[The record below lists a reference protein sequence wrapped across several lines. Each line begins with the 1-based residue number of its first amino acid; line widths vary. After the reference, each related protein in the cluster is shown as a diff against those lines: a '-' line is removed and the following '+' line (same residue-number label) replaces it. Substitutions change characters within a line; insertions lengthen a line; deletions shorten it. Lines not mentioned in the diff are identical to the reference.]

1 MTRQPPSIV
10 VLDDDP
16 DFLDLNS
23 RMLRRAGYRVRAFAT
38 SSEAMHAMQ
47 QDPPDLIITDLMMEN
62 LDSGF
67 AFSQAVKQDPQLKS
81 VPVIVVTAM
90 TSQRGYDFRPQT
102 QDDLAAMNADA
113 FFEKP
118 VDYAKLIAK
127 VDEILKKTR
136 GNCHDQ

>member
-38 SSEAMHAMQ
+38 SSEAMYAMQ

-67 AFSQAVKQDPQLKS
+67 AFSQTVKDDPRLKS

-90 TSQRGYDFRPQT
+90 TSQRGYDFRPQN
-102 QDDLAAMNADA
+102 QDDLTAMNADA

-118 VDYAKLIAK
+118 VDYDRLIDK
-127 VDEILKKTR
+127 VNEILKKNR
-136 GNCHDQ
+136 GNRHD

>member
-1 MTRQPPSIV
+1 MTHQPPFIV

-16 DFLDLNS
+16 DFLDLNV
-23 RMLRRAGYRVRAFAT
+23 RVLERAGYRVRPFST
-38 SSEAMHAMQ
+38 SDEAMRAMQ

-67 AFSQAVKQDPQLKS
+67 AFSQAVKDDPRLNC

-90 TSQRGYDFRPQT
+90 TSQRGYDFRPRSD
-102 QDDLAAMNADA
+102 DDLAAMNAEA

-118 VDYAKLIAK
+118 VDYGKLIAR
-127 VDEILKKTR
+127 VDEILKKNR
-136 GNCHDQ
+136 GNSHDE

>member
-1 MTRQPPSIV
+1 MTHRPPSIV
-10 VLDDDP
+10 VLDDDA

-23 RMLRRAGYRVRAFAT
+23 RMLQRAGYRVRAFAT
-38 SSEAMHAMQ
+38 SAEAMRAIL

-67 AFSQAVKQDPQLKS
+67 TFSQAVKDDPRLKS

-90 TSQRGYDFRPQT
+90 TSQRGFDFRPQS
-102 QDDLAAMNADA
+102 QDDLAAMNAEA

-118 VDYAKLIAK
+118 VDYHRLIDK
-127 VDEILKKTR
+127 VDEILKIKR
-136 GNCHDQ
+136 ENCHDQ

>member
-10 VLDDDP
+10 VLDDDA
-16 DFLDLNS
+16 DFLDLYS
-23 RMLRRAGYRVRAFAT
+23 RMLQRAGYRVRVFST
-38 SSEAMHAMQ
+38 SAEAMRAIL

-67 AFSQAVKQDPQLKS
+67 TFSQAVKDDPLLKS

-90 TSQRGYDFRPQT
+90 TSQRGFDFRPRT

-118 VDYAKLIAK
+118 VDYDRLTAK
-127 VDEILKKTR
+127 VDEILKKKR